1 MQHDVSG
8 ITNGFVDILESIRY
22 YIFEKPYTTKEKY
35 AKVYIKRKESTNT
48 MKKKLICILLAATLT
63 AGAGTSEMVSAARTS
78 FATEQADNLQAAAE
92 EPTENLTELTDITLI
107 TTKHSSKAIRL
118 RWKDFSDELVSEYYV
133 MRRGVKNS
141 VGSGAWET
149 IASKQSDGVAD
160 DAFYHFKDVLA
171 SSEPQQYEYKICVL
185 SADGTIDTREAAY
198 EDATNEA
205 AVIGSNIKVCIDAGH
220 YGTLNNNFE
229 LTGKDGKFP
238 YSEAVFNLE
247 IAKAL
252 QEELR
257 QAYGIDSY
265 LTRESETISLTDSG
279 KTYVNENLDKKN
291 IAVRGTVA
299 KAQGCDLFISLH
311 TNSTSSQTKV
321 WSQPKKINKVAVFVN
336 QTAHASDTDM
346 KIANTIGQKLTD
358 YNKEAGIQTLGF
370 TARSKNNAASF
381 TTATNDS
388 AKAKGTVFYRRSSS
402 GGDYYGVLRGAS
414 TSGVPGMI
422 VEHAFHV
429 TQIVRKQAAASSE
442 LANSWAA
449 CDAYGIAAG
458 YGFIVLKKIQ

>member
-1 MQHDVSG
+1 
-8 ITNGFVDILESIRY
+8 
-22 YIFEKPYTTKEKY
+22 
-35 AKVYIKRKESTNT
+35 

-205 AVIGSNIKVCIDAGH
+205 AVLGSNIKVCIDAGH

-229 LTGKDGKFP
+229 LTGK
-238 YSEAVFNLE
+238 
-247 IAKAL
+247 
-252 QEELR
+252 ELR

>member
-1 MQHDVSG
+1 
-8 ITNGFVDILESIRY
+8 
-22 YIFEKPYTTKEKY
+22 
-35 AKVYIKRKESTNT
+35 

-78 FATEQADNLQAAAE
+78 LAAEQAENLQAAAE
-92 EPTENLTELTDITLI
+92 EPTENLTELTDITLV

-198 EDATNEA
+198 EEATNEA
-205 AVIGSNIKVCIDAGH
+205 AVLGSNIKVCIDAGH

-229 LTGKDGKFP
+229 FTGKDGKFP

-247 IAKAL
+247 TAKAL
-252 QEELR
+252 QTEL
-257 QAYGIDSY
+257 QEKYGIDSY
-265 LTRESETISLTDSG
+265 LTRESETIKLFYNGKNYTD
-279 KTYVNENLDKKN
+279 ENVDQKN
-291 IAVRGTVA
+291 ISIRGAMA
-299 KAQGCDLFISLH
+299 KQEGCDLFLSLH

-336 QTAHASDTDM
+336 QAAHSSDRDM
-346 KIANTIGQKLTD
+346 KIANTIGQTLTD

-370 TARSKNNAASF
+370 TARSKNKAASF
-381 TTATNDS
+381 SVSANDS
-388 AKAKGTVFYRRSSS
+388 AKTKGTVFHRRSSS

-414 TSGVPGMI
+414 ANGVPGMI

-429 TQIVRKQAAASSE
+429 TQIVRKQAAASEE
-442 LANSWAA
+442 LAENWAA
-449 CDAYGIAAG
+449 CDAYGVAYG
-458 YGFIVLKKIQ
+458 YGFIK